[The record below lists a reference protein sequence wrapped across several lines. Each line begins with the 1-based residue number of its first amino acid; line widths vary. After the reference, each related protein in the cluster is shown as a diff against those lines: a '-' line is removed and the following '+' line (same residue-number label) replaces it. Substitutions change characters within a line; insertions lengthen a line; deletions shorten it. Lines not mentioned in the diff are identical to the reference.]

1 MKITPLGNIIQ
12 LEITEAT
19 AGDLITSS
27 RESAVEYA
35 KVVAI
40 GTQVENIKR
49 IEGTENVYKKQLPD
63 LKVGDHVFVKAWAI
77 DIINYQDKKYYFC
90 NLDTAGVL
98 AIVK

>member
-1 MKITPLGNIIQ
+1 MKIQPLGNIIQ
-12 LEITEAT
+12 LEIEEAT

-40 GTQVENIKR
+40 GNSVNKEDSITKDYPE
-49 IEGTENVYKKQLPD
+49 
-63 LKVGDHVFVKAWAI
+63 VGDHVFVKAWAI

>member
-1 MKITPLGNIIQ
+1 MKIFPLGNIIQ

-40 GTQVENIKR
+40 SEKV
-49 IEGTENVYKKQLPD
+49 PD
-63 LKVGDHVFVKAWAI
+63 DVDIDVGDYVFVKAWAI